1 MLLLLLFVRRLLF
14 IVCGGFY
21 LLLLLYLIGLFLFW
35 ILLTC
40 VIGLFFLLFL
50 SLLCFIGLF
59 FKCYY
64 YCSSV
69 FGCLCIVIIL
79 VIFTFVC
86 FLLLSLLSLFS
97 SGFYFYYYCCFCIGL
112 FFNSDLRRTC
122 IWRLRTST
130 RRSKKLWTL
139 CRRACLS
146 FFFFVIIGVIMY
158 WVVIFIVVIVDILSW
173 FVSFI
178 GLLSTDTIVVICIG
192 LLCINII
199 HVILYCDVPS
209 YYYRFS
215 FEWVVLYY
223 NYCWYI

>member
-1 MLLLLLFVRRLLF
+1 MIGFGCFCYWCWYFHWVVVSCYYCCYSYLFDLSYSYSCCFYWGGF
-14 IVCGGFY
+14 IVIVVV
-21 LLLLLYLIGLFLFW
+21 LIR
-35 ILLTC
+35 
-40 VIGLFFLLFL
+40 VAV
-50 SLLCFIGLF
+50 S
-59 FKCYY
+59 CY
-64 YCSSV
+64 C
-69 FGCLCIVIIL
+69 
-79 VIFTFVC
+79 
-86 FLLLSLLSLFS
+86 
-97 SGFYFYYYCCFCIGL
+97 CCFCIGL